1 MNKYE
6 SMYIV
11 NADQTEEAINAQA
24 EKFAGIVTSNGGNV
38 TEVKHW
44 GKRRLAYAIN
54 FKNDGYELRGQ
65 SRVR

>member
-24 EKFAGIVTSNGGNV
+24 EKFAGIVTNNGGVV
-38 TEVKHW
+38 TEVKHL
-44 GKRRLAYAIN
+44 GKSRLSYAIN
-54 FKNDGYELRGQ
+54 FKKDGY
-65 SRVR
+65 